1 LERARRAE
9 GRGGGAALAPGVRPR
24 HEGATTRMLEAPMTI
39 HVTPDAADAAQRLIG
54 RLVDRLGPA
63 HVVTAA
69 DDLTLHLREERGL
82 YTGHA
87 LAAVRPGDAAEV
99 AFVVAACAEAG
110 IPITAQGGNTGLVGG
125 GVPYGGIVLSL
136 ARLNQVREIDAINGT
151 MVVEAG
157 CVLADIHKAAE
168 AADMLFPLSLPSE
181 GSCRIGGNLA
191 TNAGGTAVL
200 RYGNARELVLGLE
213 VVLADGRIWNGL
225 KGLRKDNTGYDL
237 RNLFVGS
244 EGTLGIITAAVLK
257 LFPRPRARLTAFVG
271 CASPHDALELFGR
284 LRKGAGEA
292 LTAFEYMP
300 RFAIEVILKH
310 VQGVLDPLAEP
321 HPSYALIELT
331 SPQPDADLA
340 GLVEAIVGEALEDGI
355 VADATIAASDAQA
368 AALWAIRERL
378 SDTQRLE
385 GGSIKHDIAVPVSQ
399 VAAFIE
405 EASAACEAAMPGVRV
420 CAFGH
425 FGDGNIHFNLSQP
438 VGMDKGAFLASWER
452 FNRITHDIVH
462 RLHGSIS
469 AEHGIGLIK
478 RDELELYKDPVAL
491 DLMRKLKGAL
501 DPQNILNPG
510 KVIAVAGSEMPLALP
525 GYGETAGTNL

>member
-1 LERARRAE
+1 
-9 GRGGGAALAPGVRPR
+9 
-24 HEGATTRMLEAPMTI
+24 MSI
-39 HVTPDAADAAQRLIG
+39 HVTPDAAGTEAGSLLLQSLTA
-54 RLVDRLGPA
+54 RLGA
-63 HVVTAA
+63 ANVITAA
-69 DDLTLHLREERGL
+69 DDLALHLREERGL

-87 LAAVRPGDAAEV
+87 LAAVRPADTAEV
-99 AFVVAACAEAG
+99 AFVVAECAQAG
-110 IPITAQGGNTGLVGG
+110 IPVVAHGGNTGLVGG

-136 ARLNQVREIDAINGT
+136 ARLNHVREIDVVNGT

-157 CVLADIHKAAE
+157 CVLADVHAAAE

-225 KGLRKDNTGYDL
+225 RALRKDNTGYDL

-257 LFPRPRARLTAFVG
+257 LFPRPQTRLTAFVG
-271 CASPHDALELFGR
+271 CASPHDALALFGR

-300 RFAIEVILKH
+300 RFAIEIILKH
-310 VQGVLDPLAEP
+310 VQGAVDPLAEP
-321 HPSYALIELT
+321 HASYALIELT

-340 GLVEAIVGEALEDGI
+340 GLVEAIVGQALEDGI
-355 VADATIAASDAQA
+355 VADATIAASDAQT

-385 GGSIKHDIAVPVSQ
+385 GGSIKHDIAVPVSR
-399 VAAFIE
+399 VADFIV

-438 VGMDKGAFLASWER
+438 VGMEKAAFLVEWEH
-452 FNRITHDIVH
+452 FNRITHDIVD

-510 KVIAVAGSEMPLALP
+510 KVIAVTGFDMPPSLP
-525 GYGETAGTNL
+525 VQGPSKEANT